1 MNLFF
6 LKHEKKVY
14 LDLKEALLIRREE
27 NVLIL
32 RRLCTD
38 FQKRRKCTKF
48 EKLMY
53 IFVIK
58 KKNLR
63 RREEFKKK
71 MYIPIKSATKKGT
84 SFKGKLIIVFD
95 ICDCSPIANIISLV
109 LSNELQNVI
118 VYSQSSIQI
127 AKKKY
132 EQQITTVN
140 YKKQLKNCQN

>member
-71 MYIPIKSATKKGT
+71 MYIPKNQATENGIR
-84 SFKGKLIIVFD
+84 F
-95 ICDCSPIANIISLV
+95 
-109 LSNELQNVI
+109 
-118 VYSQSSIQI
+118 SSMETPV
-127 AKKKY
+127 AKF
-132 EQQITTVN
+132 
-140 YKKQLKNCQN
+140 

>member
-1 MNLFF
+1 MNLFS
-6 LKHEKKVY
+6 LQREKKVY
-14 LDLKEALLIRREE
+14 FNLKEALLIRREE

-71 MYIPIKSATKKGT
+71 MYIPAFCHT
-84 SFKGKLIIVFD
+84 SNFALAKYQG
-95 ICDCSPIANIISLV
+95 SPFWV
-109 LSNELQNVI
+109 LF
-118 VYSQSSIQI
+118 
-127 AKKKY
+127 
-132 EQQITTVN
+132 
-140 YKKQLKNCQN
+140 

>member
-71 MYIPIKSATKKGT
+71 MYIP
-84 SFKGKLIIVFD
+84 L
-95 ICDCSPIANIISLV
+95 CDSV
-109 LSNELQNVI
+109 W
-118 VYSQSSIQI
+118 
-127 AKKKY
+127 
-132 EQQITTVN
+132 
-140 YKKQLKNCQN
+140 KQCFF

>member
-32 RRLCTD
+32 RRLCTY

-71 MYIPIKSATKKGT
+71 MYIPG
-84 SFKGKLIIVFD
+84 FD
-95 ICDCSPIANIISLV
+95 STWCTYSTCSN
-109 LSNELQNVI
+109 
-118 VYSQSSIQI
+118 
-127 AKKKY
+127 
-132 EQQITTVN
+132 
-140 YKKQLKNCQN
+140 

>member
-14 LDLKEALLIRREE
+14 LDLKEALLIRGEE
-27 NVLIL
+27 NILIL

-71 MYIPIKSATKKGT
+71 MYIP
-84 SFKGKLIIVFD
+84 
-95 ICDCSPIANIISLV
+95 
-109 LSNELQNVI
+109 E
-118 VYSQSSIQI
+118 
-127 AKKKY
+127 
-132 EQQITTVN
+132 
-140 YKKQLKNCQN
+140 

>member
-6 LKHEKKVY
+6 LKQEKKVY

-32 RRLCTD
+32 RRLCTY

-53 IFVIK
+53 TFLIK

-63 RREEFKKK
+63 RRGEFKKK
-71 MYIPIKSATKKGT
+71 MYVPLYAIWRKKSKMLQKG
-84 SFKGKLIIVFD
+84 
-95 ICDCSPIANIISLV
+95 LV
-109 LSNELQNVI
+109 QF
-118 VYSQSSIQI
+118 
-127 AKKKY
+127 
-132 EQQITTVN
+132 
-140 YKKQLKNCQN
+140 

>member
-32 RRLCTD
+32 RRLCTY

-53 IFVIK
+53 IFLIK

-71 MYIPIKSATKKGT
+71 MNIPTRGVDT
-84 SFKGKLIIVFD
+84 
-95 ICDCSPIANIISLV
+95 N
-109 LSNELQNVI
+109 NEQ
-118 VYSQSSIQI
+118 
-127 AKKKY
+127 K
-132 EQQITTVN
+132 
-140 YKKQLKNCQN
+140 

>member
-63 RREEFKKK
+63 RREEFNKK
-71 MYIPIKSATKKGT
+71 MYIPEKCAFCEFQV
-84 SFKGKLIIVFD
+84 SFLTECGNFMAFI
-95 ICDCSPIANIISLV
+95 
-109 LSNELQNVI
+109 
-118 VYSQSSIQI
+118 
-127 AKKKY
+127 
-132 EQQITTVN
+132 
-140 YKKQLKNCQN
+140 

>member
-71 MYIPIKSATKKGT
+71 MYIPI
-84 SFKGKLIIVFD
+84 FD
-95 ICDCSPIANIISLV
+95 TLDSNSP
-109 LSNELQNVI
+109 
-118 VYSQSSIQI
+118 QSKHNLHEGIDFQENSI
-127 AKKKY
+127 
-132 EQQITTVN
+132 
-140 YKKQLKNCQN
+140 

>member
-27 NVLIL
+27 NILIL

-53 IFVIK
+53 IFLIK

-71 MYIPIKSATKKGT
+71 MYIPVNSMIFSLGILMP
-84 SFKGKLIIVFD
+84 SFF
-95 ICDCSPIANIISLV
+95 S
-109 LSNELQNVI
+109 I
-118 VYSQSSIQI
+118 VYFLLVRGCMLPKLDEIYDFVPS
-127 AKKKY
+127 
-132 EQQITTVN
+132 
-140 YKKQLKNCQN
+140 

>member
-71 MYIPIKSATKKGT
+71 MYIPI
-84 SFKGKLIIVFD
+84 
-95 ICDCSPIANIISLV
+95 
-109 LSNELQNVI
+109 
-118 VYSQSSIQI
+118 
-127 AKKKY
+127 
-132 EQQITTVN
+132 
-140 YKKQLKNCQN
+140 LKPLFLGFEK

>member
-71 MYIPIKSATKKGT
+71 MYIPI
-84 SFKGKLIIVFD
+84 
-95 ICDCSPIANIISLV
+95 
-109 LSNELQNVI
+109 NVGWI
-118 VYSQSSIQI
+118 F
-127 AKKKY
+127 AK
-132 EQQITTVN
+132 EVGF
-140 YKKQLKNCQN
+140 LD

>member
-71 MYIPIKSATKKGT
+71 MYIPKNTPRLEAVPSLGEFGWKITFH
-84 SFKGKLIIVFD
+84 FKL
-95 ICDCSPIANIISLV
+95 
-109 LSNELQNVI
+109 
-118 VYSQSSIQI
+118 
-127 AKKKY
+127 KY
-132 EQQITTVN
+132 MH
-140 YKKQLKNCQN
+140 

>member
-71 MYIPIKSATKKGT
+71 MYIPQNRVFFKFRVNFRSKITK
-84 SFKGKLIIVFD
+84 
-95 ICDCSPIANIISLV
+95 N
-109 LSNELQNVI
+109 NNQ
-118 VYSQSSIQI
+118 
-127 AKKKY
+127 
-132 EQQITTVN
+132 
-140 YKKQLKNCQN
+140 

>member
-71 MYIPIKSATKKGT
+71 MYIPQIQFQLTPTILTKN
-84 SFKGKLIIVFD
+84 LW
-95 ICDCSPIANIISLV
+95 SLR
-109 LSNELQNVI
+109 
-118 VYSQSSIQI
+118 
-127 AKKKY
+127 
-132 EQQITTVN
+132 TP
-140 YKKQLKNCQN
+140 

>member
-71 MYIPIKSATKKGT
+71 MYIPGIFERYKNFILRKS
-84 SFKGKLIIVFD
+84 LILQFY
-95 ICDCSPIANIISLV
+95 SSLH
-109 LSNELQNVI
+109 
-118 VYSQSSIQI
+118 SIF
-127 AKKKY
+127 A
-132 EQQITTVN
+132 
-140 YKKQLKNCQN
+140 L

>member
-71 MYIPIKSATKKGT
+71 MYIPFIKEVRK
-84 SFKGKLIIVFD
+84 IVET
-95 ICDCSPIANIISLV
+95 AL
-109 LSNELQNVI
+109 
-118 VYSQSSIQI
+118 
-127 AKKKY
+127 
-132 EQQITTVN
+132 
-140 YKKQLKNCQN
+140 YKCPLC

>member
-53 IFVIK
+53 SALHRNSPFAW
-58 KKNLR
+58 
-63 RREEFKKK
+63 F
-71 MYIPIKSATKKGT
+71 IKSDVALAWLNTK
-84 SFKGKLIIVFD
+84 F
-95 ICDCSPIANIISLV
+95 
-109 LSNELQNVI
+109 
-118 VYSQSSIQI
+118 SSM
-127 AKKKY
+127 AHL
-132 EQQITTVN
+132 N
-140 YKKQLKNCQN
+140 

>member
-53 IFVIK
+53 TFLIK
-58 KKNLR
+58 KKILR

-71 MYIPIKSATKKGT
+71 MYIPLSWTP
-84 SFKGKLIIVFD
+84 FLRENHIVLWE
-95 ICDCSPIANIISLV
+95 ISHFGFQDNNL
-109 LSNELQNVI
+109 LLEWMDG
-118 VYSQSSIQI
+118 Y
-127 AKKKY
+127 
-132 EQQITTVN
+132 
-140 YKKQLKNCQN
+140 